1 MTETASAAVT
11 HTHLCGCC
19 FDLSLKKKKRKECV
33 ASFHYPCR
41 KPWAS
46 SSSQHMQSCRLFFNL
61 NTKSR
66 SENSK
71 DKVAAVSEAQSKA
84 TEWGPQGNLS
94 CYPEVLLSSYSEVT
108 LHFEAHETAS
118 ETLNYIPRVPASHW
132 ILVS

>member
-46 SSSQHMQSCRLFFNL
+46 SSSQHMQSCCLFFNL